1 MRKLRHIHEVRSVI
15 VSDAANN
22 RSFIAPTTASS
33 AENQRNVI
41 SYYNTQS
48 NGVTDVAINPD
59 EAIKIMNMNANIF
72 NIPVQN
78 SKPVGKYLELVHSS

>member
-1 MRKLRHIHEVRSVI
+1 MRSVI

-22 RSFIAPTTASS
+22 SSFLAPTTASS
-33 AENQRNVI
+33 VENQRSVI
-41 SYYNTQS
+41 SYYNTQN

-59 EAIKIMNMNANIF
+59 EAIKTMNMNANMF